1 MFAKKALSLCRLLTF
16 LTSSCFIKKF
26 LDSGNK
32 VEQPLQARWLTLAN
46 RLLGLY
52 VSTKDP
58 SIAMLK
64 AVRYILNVM
73 APTWFYMRR
82 HQSFTE
88 APKSYWFFLRRLQKL
103 GLDEEEMAIFET
115 CLTNNSSP
123 IHQENIIL
131 CALTDPYKPENRCKA
146 VEAIK
151 FIRAE
156 IARKVAEARLS
167 EQVDVGRVPMYKW
180 GKLLPDRFLLPSA
193 RR

>member
-1 MFAKKALSLCRLLTF
+1 
-16 LTSSCFIKKF
+16 
-26 LDSGNK
+26 
-32 VEQPLQARWLTLAN
+32 
-46 RLLGLY
+46 
-52 VSTKDP
+52 
-58 SIAMLK
+58 
-64 AVRYILNVM
+64 
-73 APTWFYMRR
+73 
-82 HQSFTE
+82 
-88 APKSYWFFLRRLQKL
+88 
-103 GLDEEEMAIFET
+103 MAIFET

-193 RR
+193 RRQLTTNHFINLLFFTSVSSLSSKQKQIIASCALITLDSSVFCTPFCLVHLLESMKNRTIIASRMDNGHALFTQFHCSLSR